1 MQRDRKQHGDRECRR
16 FADGLRG
23 RVVLVVRDVEQQVP
37 SMWFGLRGE
46 VGHCFKSATLG
57 W

>member
-1 MQRDRKQHGDRECRR
+1 VQRDRKQHGDRECRR
-16 FADGLRG
+16 FADDLRG